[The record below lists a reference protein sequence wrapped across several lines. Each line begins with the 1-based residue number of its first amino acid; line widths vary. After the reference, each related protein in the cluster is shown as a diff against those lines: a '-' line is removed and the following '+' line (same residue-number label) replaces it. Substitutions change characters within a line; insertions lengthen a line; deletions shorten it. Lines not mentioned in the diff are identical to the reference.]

1 MPQHGLELL
10 GGICYLAGMKR
21 TLFAMLLAAA
31 GIVQGATAS
40 GLRYHLPAT
49 GVLPS
54 FAAFEMFSYLHERH
68 GNGSLAMQ
76 KYSLTLPL
84 SDPRRSGYEA
94 WMFNASF
101 DTEIS
106 HMHAGGF
113 DLRKRE
119 LFDFALPLS
128 LIRNYP
134 SGNRLIL
141 AAAPTIASDFVKWD
155 RALSMNGLA
164 EYRIKASENF
174 SYAFGVAVTPRLV
187 SWGALPVVSFEWK
200 PSEDWNVKLGGARL
214 TVMHTLPRGWS
225 AGLFASAAGG
235 SWTVATDDANTRLFR
250 VRSVVA
256 GCMAEWDFSRPDQ
269 RKRVVNLAVG
279 MPIITTAEYCR
290 FNAHKKTL
298 GKHHYGTGIYASA
311 AVDFRF

>member
-1 MPQHGLELL
+1 
-10 GGICYLAGMKR
+10 MKR
-21 TLFAMLLAAA
+21 TLLATLLCVA
-31 GIVQGATAS
+31 GTVQGAPAG

-54 FAAFEMFSYLHERH
+54 FTSFEMFSYLHERH
-68 GNGSLAMQ
+68 GEGSLAMQ

-84 SDPRRSGYEA
+84 SDPRRSGYDN

-106 HMHAGGF
+106 HVNAAGF

-155 RALSMNGLA
+155 RALSMNGLV

-187 SWGALPVVSFEWK
+187 SWGVLPVASFEWK
-200 PSEDWNVKLGGARL
+200 PCEDWNVKLGGARL
-214 TVMHTLPRGWS
+214 TVMRDLPHGWS
-225 AGLFASAAGG
+225 AGLFASAVGG

-256 GCMAEWDFSRPDQ
+256 GFMAEWDFSRPGQ
-269 RKRVVNLAVG
+269 RKRVVDLAVG
-279 MPIITTAEYCR
+279 MPLITTAEYCR
-290 FNAHKKTL
+290 FNSHKKTL
-298 GKHHYGTGIYASA
+298 GKHHYGTGIYARA